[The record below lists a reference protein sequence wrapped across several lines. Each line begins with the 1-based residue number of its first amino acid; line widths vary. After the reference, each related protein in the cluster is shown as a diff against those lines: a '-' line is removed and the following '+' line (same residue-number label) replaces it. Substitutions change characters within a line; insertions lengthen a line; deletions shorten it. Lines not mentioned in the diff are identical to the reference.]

1 MTKKIFI
8 GMLAVFIAITIASA
22 GYKFGQYLA
31 RSKAPTS
38 SANSSPQA

>member
-8 GMLAVFIAITIASA
+8 GMLAVFIVIAVASA

-31 RSKAPTS
+31 QSKAQASPESSSS
-38 SANSSPQA
+38 SA